1 MRSILLVAGLVPA
14 CTIPNPAFDVPST
27 VSDPVTATGSSSAP
41 ATTSPTS
48 DGETSETG
56 ETSAA
61 LTTTV
66 DPGSSTTGDATSAVS
81 TAITVSTGDTT
92 ADTAGDT
99 GDTTTGEPASC
110 WAQGAANWPPDGAPL
125 NDFEDTKPRDPF
137 ISPDGLQLYYIAGE
151 PPRVFVST
159 RLTPGEAFL
168 NGVQL
173 VLWGNDP
180 AITPGYP
187 RVVLAD
193 KELLF
198 SSKFDV
204 YSAKAAD
211 DQPFDKYALPVPLTP
226 PSTAGAET
234 VITVTADSTTL
245 IVNRQ
250 DGPPIGLL
258 PKSFRFYQYA
268 RPQPV
273 PGAPYAGGQDVT
285 PVVLPLKLALCPT
298 LSPDGLHLFFGSTTS
313 DTLTEA
319 NANDV
324 VGIFYTS
331 RPDPLAPWAEPEP
344 LAIAHAGQGIT
355 CPSSVTADGCQLAF
369 HRFFLNQDDYSMH
382 LAVRAP

>member
-14 CTIPNPAFDVPST
+14 CTIPNPAFDV
-27 VSDPVTATGSSSAP
+27 DLVTGTSATGTSSSGAP
-41 ATTSPTS
+41 SPTSPTADS
-48 DGETSETG
+48 ATAEA
-56 ETSAA
+56 SAA
-61 LTTTV
+61 STTTV
-66 DPGSSTTGDATSAVS
+66 DPGSSTTNDATSAVG

-92 ADTAGDT
+92 ADTGGDT

-110 WAQGAANWPPDGAPL
+110 WTQGAANWPPDGVPL
-125 NDFEDTKPRDPF
+125 NDFKDAKPRDPF

-151 PPRVFVST
+151 PARVFVST
-159 RLTPGEAFL
+159 RLTLGEPFL

-173 VLWGNDP
+173 VIWGNDP
-180 AITPGYP
+180 AILPGYP
-187 RVVLAD
+187 RVVLGD
-193 KELLF
+193 NELLF

-204 YSAKAAD
+204 YSAKTAD

-226 PSTAGAET
+226 PSTAGEET

-245 IVNRQ
+245 IVNRR

-285 PVVLPLKLALCPT
+285 PMVPPLGLALCPT

-331 RPDPLAPWAEPEP
+331 RPDPLAPWAPPEP
-344 LAIAHAGQGIT
+344 LAITHAGKGIT

-369 HRFFLNQDDYSMH
+369 HRFFLNQDNYSMH